1 MRRTKSQK
9 LHLVTFFPVRF
20 SSQDSQPA
28 RSETQST
35 IGSLRLSLDSDSDEG
50 DIEERFK
57 SVTAKMMM
65 ISLFQEIR
73 KNLTLQKDI
82 LCNLDLKMCSSTPFL
97 AVSTFERL
105 FDNFSIDTGKLMKLI
120 ENVGESVPNFT
131 ETSRDSMC
139 G

>member
-1 MRRTKSQK
+1 MNQ
-9 LHLVTFFPVRF
+9 
-20 SSQDSQPA
+20 
-28 RSETQST
+28 
-35 IGSLRLSLDSDSDEG
+35 
-50 DIEERFK
+50 RFK

-105 FDNFSIDTGKLMKLI
+105 FDNFSIDTGDLMKLI

-139 G
+139 GLI

>member
-1 MRRTKSQK
+1 MN
-9 LHLVTFFPVRF
+9 
-20 SSQDSQPA
+20 DSEPEIQICH
-28 RSETQST
+28 SEDDDDQF
-35 IGSLRLSLDSDSDEG
+35 IPRN
-50 DIEERFK
+50 
-57 SVTAKMMM
+57 
-65 ISLFQEIR
+65 Q

-105 FDNFSIDTGKLMKLI
+105 FDNFSIDTEKLMKLI

-139 G
+139 GLI

>member
-1 MRRTKSQK
+1 MNQ
-9 LHLVTFFPVRF
+9 
-20 SSQDSQPA
+20 
-28 RSETQST
+28 
-35 IGSLRLSLDSDSDEG
+35 
-50 DIEERFK
+50 RFK

-105 FDNFSIDTGKLMKLI
+105 FDNFSIDTEKLMKLI
-120 ENVGESVPNFT
+120 ENVEESVPNFT

>member
-1 MRRTKSQK
+1 MNQ
-9 LHLVTFFPVRF
+9 
-20 SSQDSQPA
+20 
-28 RSETQST
+28 
-35 IGSLRLSLDSDSDEG
+35 
-50 DIEERFK
+50 RFK

-105 FDNFSIDTGKLMKLI
+105 FDNFSIDTGDLMKLI
-120 ENVGESVPNFT
+120 ENVEESVPNFT

>member
-1 MRRTKSQK
+1 MNQ
-9 LHLVTFFPVRF
+9 
-20 SSQDSQPA
+20 
-28 RSETQST
+28 
-35 IGSLRLSLDSDSDEG
+35 
-50 DIEERFK
+50 RFK

-105 FDNFSIDTGKLMKLI
+105 FDNFSIDTGELMKLI

>member
-1 MRRTKSQK
+1 MNQ
-9 LHLVTFFPVRF
+9 
-20 SSQDSQPA
+20 
-28 RSETQST
+28 
-35 IGSLRLSLDSDSDEG
+35 
-50 DIEERFK
+50 RFK

>member
-1 MRRTKSQK
+1 MNQ
-9 LHLVTFFPVRF
+9 
-20 SSQDSQPA
+20 
-28 RSETQST
+28 
-35 IGSLRLSLDSDSDEG
+35 
-50 DIEERFK
+50 RFK

-105 FDNFSIDTGKLMKLI
+105 FDNFSIDTGDLMKLI